1 MCTKIIF
8 VDTRVIGKISFD
20 CYIFN
25 NELGRIGFGIFIN
38 NGPQPMISFIK
49 EYGNRIS
56 VDFDEQSIQGIADNS
71 TFSLAKR
78 TKIFNEFIA
87 YVREMEERAFRLVF
101 RDAEMVYIAD
111 SRKIADYRVLYLK
124 GGAKK

>member
-1 MCTKIIF
+1 
-8 VDTRVIGKISFD
+8 
-20 CYIFN
+20 
-25 NELGRIGFGIFIN
+25 
-38 NGPQPMISFIK
+38 MISFIK